1 MRKKDHK
8 KVELYE
14 FAKFV
19 QEQKTL
25 ANDSPDKVVLNGKE
39 FYSVLRT
46 YWLEKKTTTQE

>member
-46 YWLEKKTTTQE
+46 YWLEKKKTTQE